1 KFVITESDKEEDAE
15 QDVDPLIKLAKAAAT
30 AAADLAVPENV

>member
-1 KFVITESDKEEDAE
+1 MSESDKEEEEE

-30 AAADLAVPENV
+30 SDAHVDVSLG